1 MTLDDLTKSSGE
13 WLRGNG
19 PESDI
24 VMCSRI
30 RLARNLADFPFT
42 NRASRSEKSEI
53 EAHFRAALGHG
64 RLDLSFIDVNGL
76 GTLDRQFLV
85 ERQII
90 SRELSTGDGPRGVA
104 ISSQE
109 NVAIM
114 VNEEDHLRVQFMLSG
129 FRLPEVWDAVNE
141 LDDQLEEHLAY
152 AFSPQLGYLTACPT
166 NVGTGI
172 RVGVMLHL
180 PGLVQ
185 TKQIDKVFRALQ
197 KINLA
202 VRGLYGEGSQASGD
216 FYQISNQQ
224 TLGKSELELIKILT
238 DVVPQVLTYERM
250 ARQTL
255 LTERR
260 QHLHD
265 QVSRAYGVLK
275 TAQTISSEETMLLLS
290 SVRMGINLG
299 LIDDLS
305 IATVNELFIQ
315 TQPAFLQKLRG
326 SELGVE
332 ERNVARASYLRS
344 RLSNGRQAPRH

>member
-1 MTLDDLTKSSGE
+1 
-13 WLRGNG
+13 
-19 PESDI
+19 
-24 VMCSRI
+24 
-30 RLARNLADFPFT
+30 
-42 NRASRSEKSEI
+42 
-53 EAHFRAALGHG
+53 
-64 RLDLSFIDVNGL
+64 
-76 GTLDRQFLV
+76 
-85 ERQII
+85 
-90 SRELSTGDGPRGVA
+90 
-104 ISSQE
+104 
-109 NVAIM
+109 
-114 VNEEDHLRVQFMLSG
+114 
-129 FRLPEVWDAVNE
+129 
-141 LDDQLEEHLAY
+141 
-152 AFSPQLGYLTACPT
+152 
-166 NVGTGI
+166 
-172 RVGVMLHL
+172 MLHL

-224 TLGKSELELIKILT
+224 TLGKSEPELIKILT
-238 DVVPQVLTYERM
+238 DVVPQVLEYERS
-250 ARQTL
+250 ARQAL

-344 RLSNGRQAPRH
+344 RLSNGRQAPRHLSGSNYRRDFARQRSPLGRVAFQLRDRSAQGARRDRQATLQEIRDAYKQKAKRYHPDAGGEEWSFRILVQAYEMLSSARVARALAGRCSRSNAAARAASATRARQ

>member
-1 MTLDDLTKSSGE
+1 MAA
-13 WLRGNG
+13 RHG
-19 PESDI
+19 PRKRHRD
-24 VMCSRI
+24 V
-30 RLARNLADFPFT
+30 LADPPGSQPRRFPVHQPRQPDGENGDRVPFQV
-42 NRASRSEKSEI
+42 
-53 EAHFRAALGHG
+53 GHRRRQA
-64 RLDLSFIDVNGL
+64 RLLSFDVNSL
-76 GTLDRQFLV
+76 SSLDRQFLV

-90 SRELSTGDGPRGVA
+90 SRELAASEGPRGVA
-104 ISSQE
+104 ISPQE

-114 VNEEDHLRVQFMLSG
+114 VNEEDHLRIQFMLSG
-129 FRLPEVWDAVNE
+129 FRLPEVWDAINS
-141 LDDQLEEHLAY
+141 LDDQLEEHLAF

-202 VRGLYGEGSQASGD
+202 VRGLYGEGSQAFGD

-224 TLGKSELELIKILT
+224 TLGKSEHELIKILT
-238 DVVPQVLTYERM
+238 DVVPQVLQYERQ

-255 LTERR
+255 VTERR

-344 RLSNGRQAPRH
+344 RLANGRMATGES